1 MPCNQNCQQGRDC
14 QCGGSK
20 SDRATVIVVTLL
32 LAGIVAMGF
41 GFYNLLSGN
50 KDQNCAVEVRFKDSV
65 ATYVGKSV

>member
-20 SDRATVIVVTLL
+20 SDRAAVIVITLL
-32 LAGIVAMGF
+32 LAGIFAMGY
-41 GFYNLLSGN
+41 GFYNILSEN